1 MALMA
6 AGLIVAFANAA
17 AADDL
22 AVWRDLARG
31 PAGARLLAIARAS
44 LEAEASAPDS
54 AVAASDGRDSIRW
67 PAPPAALYLTLVH
80 GIATRSCVGEEPPH
94 GADVAEAVRAL
105 AVQAL
110 VGDRRRAPVRRT
122 ELAELRIVLGFAG
135 PGVPIADPMQVDPG
149 RQGLRIATER
159 GSVAFLPGEARTV
172 DWALREAR
180 RIGVLSGPR
189 SAARYFRFSVV
200 TLSEAARSAVRM
212 EASDESR

>member
-1 MALMA
+1 MAL
-6 AGLIVAFANAA
+6 GITIVATLARASTA
-17 AADDL
+17 TADDL
-22 AVWRDLARG
+22 GAWRELARG

-44 LEAEASAPDS
+44 LAGEANAPAPD
-54 AVAASDGRDSIRW
+54 AAGRDAIVW
-67 PAPPAALYLTLVH
+67 PAPPAALYFTLARGAV
-80 GIATRSCVGEEPPH
+80 TRSCVGEEPPH

-105 AVQAL
+105 APQAL
-110 VGDRRRAPVRRT
+110 VGDRRRAPVRRA
-122 ELAELRIVLGFAG
+122 ELADLRIVLGFAG
-135 PGVPIADPMQVDPG
+135 PGEPIADPMLVDPG
-149 RQGLRIATER
+149 RFGLRIATER